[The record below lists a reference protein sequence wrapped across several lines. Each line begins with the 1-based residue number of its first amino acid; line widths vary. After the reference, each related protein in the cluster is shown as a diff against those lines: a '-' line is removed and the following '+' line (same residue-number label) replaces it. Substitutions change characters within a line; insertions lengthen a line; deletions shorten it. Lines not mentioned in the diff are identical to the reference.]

1 MRIAV
6 QRKIDQILGTIIC
19 AVLSLLYL
27 PFAHRAKNPKPEK
40 ILVILL
46 SEMGALVLSAP
57 MFAKLAAQYPTASIY
72 LLTFKRNIE
81 IAELLKLVPSG
92 NICSIHDAS
101 FFQLCVGCIQN
112 LIRLRRK
119 SIDTVIDCELFSR
132 VSSLLAFFCGA
143 SNRVGFHRHTQEGL
157 FRGNFITRKVLYNPY
172 SHISRQFLTLVA
184 AIESDTVPKA
194 KSTVMEPVGAMQRL
208 EFSNDT
214 IERMLTR
221 LIENYQYSVEKKL
234 VLIYPGGGLLPI
246 RAWPMDSYVSVAGR
260 LLREGYAVGIIGLKT
275 DHQLADDIAGQL
287 DSTDCKLADDIAGQL
302 DSTDC
307 MNLAGFTKTMQDL
320 LVLFNIASLLI
331 TNDGGPGHF
340 TALTPVPAI
349 ILFGPETPV
358 LYGSLSPKA
367 INLHQ
372 PVNCS
377 PCLTAFNH
385 RNSPC
390 DGDNVCLKSIDPEDV
405 MAKALDLLK
414 GR

>member
-57 MFAKLAAQYPTASIY
+57 MFAKLAALYPTASIY

-81 IAELLKLVPSG
+81 IAELLELVPSG

-101 FFQLCVGCIQN
+101 FLQLCVGCIQN

-221 LIENYQYSVEKKL
+221 LIKNYQYAVKKKL

-246 RAWPMDSYVSVAGR
+246 RAWPMESYVTVAGR
-260 LLREGYAVGIIGLKT
+260 LLQAGYAVGIIGLKT
-275 DHQLADDIAGQL
+275 DRQLAD
-287 DSTDCKLADDIAGQL
+287 TIAGQL